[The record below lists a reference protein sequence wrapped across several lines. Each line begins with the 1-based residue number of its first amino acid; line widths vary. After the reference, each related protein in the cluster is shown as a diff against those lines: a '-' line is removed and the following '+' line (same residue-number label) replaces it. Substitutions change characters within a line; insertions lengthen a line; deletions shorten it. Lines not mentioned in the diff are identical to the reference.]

1 VGVLVSA
8 ALLGL
13 VVLGVSGAIAALGDT
28 LFPSRSLA
36 EGFRQDISSG
46 AHVLLRLR
54 VLHPLLAFAVGTL
67 LFVTA
72 AVCGFFRPGRP
83 VRRAAFALSG
93 LVVLQLIAGLANL
106 VLLAPVW
113 MQIVHLLLANGV
125 WLAAVLLGA
134 AALAEDAPRLA
145 VSGLAEPGSASV
157 R

>member
-1 VGVLVSA
+1 V
-8 ALLGL
+8 GL

-28 LFPSRSLA
+28 LFPARSLA

-54 VLHPLLAFAVGTL
+54 VVHPLLALAVGTL
-67 LFVTA
+67 LLVTA
-72 AVCGFFRPGRP
+72 GVCGFFRPGRP
-83 VRRAAFALSG
+83 VRRAAIALSG
-93 LVVLQLIAGLANL
+93 LVVLQLIAGMVNLA
-106 VLLAPVW
+106 LLAPVW
-113 MQIVHLLLANGV
+113 MQMVHLLLADAV

-145 VSGLAEPGSASV
+145 VPGLAEPGSASV